1 MTGNKLSKRRETSTE
16 KSTSPTTDISEQK
29 DSRPGHFSMVR

>member
-1 MTGNKLSKRRETSTE
+1 MPSSAAASKRENEDKEPLVKE
-16 KSTSPTTDISEQK
+16 KEK